1 MLSKRNCNIV
11 DRVFEIFN
19 VENPCKIIAGRMK
32 HEYSPSNLTLS
43 KMAHKN
49 AKVMFHVFV

>member
-49 AKVMFHVFV
+49 AKVML